1 MCGDRERLYLTNKNQ
16 RNTPERLE
24 LKIFTKVAAQ
34 SDFRNQEIG
43 RKITEWQKS
52 KIAKYNKQVQLIEQY
67 RAVRQ
72 ELKAQGDT
80 QALAKLIEGLESD
93 SFEETGYDRWSSA
106 RLHE

>member
-1 MCGDRERLYLTNKNQ
+1 MAK
-16 RNTPERLE
+16 
-24 LKIFTKVAAQ
+24 
-34 SDFRNQEIG
+34 
-43 RKITEWQKS
+43 KS

-80 QALAKLIEGLESD
+80 QALAKLP
-93 SFEETGYDRWSSA
+93 TGYDRWSSA